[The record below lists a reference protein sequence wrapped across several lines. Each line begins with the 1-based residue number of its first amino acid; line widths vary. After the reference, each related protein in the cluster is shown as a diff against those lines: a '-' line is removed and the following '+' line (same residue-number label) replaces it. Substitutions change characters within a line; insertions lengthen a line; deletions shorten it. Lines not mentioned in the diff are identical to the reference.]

1 LSGKISSSE
10 SETARAISREMV
22 ALVKSYMGRGPT
34 EAKTYLYDDIIVVVL
49 HDVLTQ
55 AERSLAA
62 GENEELVGEIRRTF
76 KDAVGDSAIAAI
88 ERRVGRQVISFMSDH
103 DIENEYAVQVF
114 VLATSN
120 ETVA

>member
-1 LSGKISSSE
+1 
-10 SETARAISREMV
+10 MV

-114 VLATSN
+114 VLAASN
-120 ETVA
+120 EVVA